1 MDAAIAALSH
11 VDLAAGIAIGAI
23 WSSVLFALFIVRRL
37 P

>member
-1 MDAAIAALSH
+1 MMEMLSN
-11 VDLAAGIAIGAI
+11 VDIAAGIVIGVI